1 MLDLYTNTNSKKDF
15 VKNGLM
21 QEIQKDMDIYIA
33 SAFFTEIDVINEL
46 VEKNCRIRIIVRL
59 GFPTAP
65 IALRHLL
72 KNKNIEARF
81 YTSHEFHP
89 KLYIWGDRKIFIG
102 SANLTQ
108 AALIKNQE
116 IMLGILPDDLRFDE
130 LCFLFSQYWQEAK
143 VLTIDE
149 VNKYEMTYKTYK
161 DKLGSVNDFD
171 DAVQK
176 ILGNHNFPN
185 IERYEI
191 KKKNSELFVDSFLK
205 TYQESIHAF
214 RYIEE
219 VYEKKGRKVN
229 NELIPLRLEIDSFFS
244 FVRDCHA
251 VHDSWLEQE
260 LGWNDNKK
268 MQLNKLIDEWMK
280 TDWFHF
286 DETIVNKNY
295 PLINRILGSVSS
307 IKDATGDQI
316 VDALCVAHSF
326 HDRLRFFKGGL
337 STLKQSFLNENE
349 LDRVKKT
356 LIYLLHD
363 NKTPIGKRIADCIYN
378 PTYKLNEFGQSNVQE
393 LIGWINNE
401 NMPVIN
407 GRTTKVLRYFGFDVR
422 QVS

>member
-1 MLDLYTNTNSKKDF
+1 MA
-15 VKNGLM
+15 
-21 QEIQKDMDIYIA
+21 EIQKDMDIYIA

-46 VEKNCRIRIIVRL
+46 IEHNSRIRIIVRL

-65 IALRHLL
+65 IALKHLL
-72 KNKNIEARF
+72 KHKNIEARF

-89 KLYIWGDRKIFIG
+89 KLYIFGDRKIFIG

-116 IMLGILPDDLRFDE
+116 IMLGILPDDLRFEE
-130 LCFLFSQYWQEAK
+130 LCFLFSQYWEKAK
-143 VLTIDE
+143 VLTLEE
-149 VNKYEMTYKTYK
+149 VNKYENIYKCYK
-161 DKLGSVNDFD
+161 EKLESVNDFD

-176 ILGNHNFPN
+176 TLGNHNFPN
-185 IERYEI
+185 IERYEV
-191 KKKNSELFVDSFLK
+191 KPTNSELFVNSFLK

-219 VYEKKGRKVN
+219 IYEKKGRKAN
-229 NELIPLRLEIDSFFS
+229 SELIPLRLEIDSFFS

-268 MQLNKLIDEWMK
+268 MKLTKLIDEWLS

-286 DETIVNKNY
+286 DETIVYKNY
-295 PLINRILGSVSS
+295 PLINKIFGSISS
-307 IKDATGDQI
+307 INDATGEEI

-337 STLKQSFLNENE
+337 NTLKQSFLDGNE
-349 LDRVKKT
+349 LARVKKT

-363 NKTPIGKRIADCIYN
+363 HKTSIERRVADCIFN
-378 PTYKLNEFGQSNVQE
+378 PTYKLNEFGKANVQE
-393 LIGWINNE
+393 LIGWINTE
-401 NMPVIN
+401 NIPVIN